1 VAIEKEKELHCN
13 PSRKTNK
20 HNQDLINKNT
30 FQMKIQF
37 KKNIILL
44 FAALAFASCSSD
56 STEPAVD
63 ELDGLTKFQ
72 EITNTTHTIEL
83 YRHMGGLVQG
93 YNEVAFRIKDNST
106 GQYVKNA
113 TASWMPLMHMT
124 SMTHSC
130 PKSKIEKESAEATLY
145 EGYIVFQMAQ
155 NATEYWD
162 LKIDYTIN
170 GTAYTATSVVD
181 VPASVKQTVTTF
193 TGTDGVRYIAAY
205 AEPHHPKVAVNDI
218 EVAIFKMQDMMTF
231 PVADNYKLKIDPRMP
246 SMGNHSSPNNV
257 DLTQAATGG
266 LYNGKMSLTMTGY
279 WKINLQLVNANNEV
293 LKGEAITD
301 AVPAS
306 SIYFEIEF

>member
-1 VAIEKEKELHCN
+1 
-13 PSRKTNK
+13 
-20 HNQDLINKNT
+20 
-30 FQMKIQF
+30 MKIQF

-56 STEPAVD
+56 STEPTVD

-72 EITNTTHTIEL
+72 EIKNTTHTIEL

-93 YNEVAFRIKDNST
+93 YNEVGLRIKDNST

-130 PKSKIEKESAEATLY
+130 PNSKIEKASAEATLY

-162 LKIDYTIN
+162 LKIDYAIN
-170 GTAYTATSVVD
+170 GTTYTATSVID
-181 VPASVKQTVTTF
+181 VPASAKQTVTTF

-205 AEPHHPKVAVNDI
+205 AEPHHPKVAINDI
-218 EVAIFKMQDMMTF
+218 EVAIFKMKDMMTF
-231 PVADNYKLKIDPRMP
+231 PVVDNFKLKIDPRMP

-257 DLTQAATGG
+257 DLTQVAAGG